1 MKKILPYNCRFLLLA
16 LLSLFLSSC
25 GGGSDP
31 TPIVGFSP
39 PSQISIVADNE
50 ASSAG
55 LSSAVKES
63 FSNSAGVSAAFDAA
77 TTDYSKQKVDS
88 WVKTAAGSGLLEE
101 MNYVLCI
108 VKTANTEDYPNNV
121 YRTQHNAK
129 NCRRADSVWPL
140 YGEGPLM
147 RDLIVQSSRVAGG
160 PQKQT
165 MWFQIPYGGRLDNT
179 DWNFVM
185 DMTITEE
192 KSALSPLGIFEA
204 TFKSVR
210 NPDTNPAVDYTG
222 TSDYDG
228 VIKVYREGAK
238 NYVSFVFVYK
248 DLYSTPST
256 KQYETYRSI
265 IIELDQSGGLTGKA
279 LVNAP
284 RQHWN
289 NAHLTRYISK
299 VNFDEDYIHSQTN
312 SETAICS
319 SRTGMY
325 SNVWD
330 YKMFY
335 KDTGKEPNM
344 NGGFPVTYTLSGVS
358 GKRGWAD
365 KWGLW
370 TDVEGDTP
378 SVVTRDN
385 GDKAIYDLVKAGGKL
400 IKKTKGTRDLTSS
413 EKLNYWHDGSDFD
426 VTWGGSTFT
435 IESKTGS
442 GAALT
447 HLNAATTSDSRWP
460 WSRRLNQDVKYM
472 GTKSII
478 YWAEEDV
485 KPWHAD
491 LAGGNLSLKCYQF
504 CPQGQVSQALA
515 AVEEW
520 NQTAVEAV
528 DSNAFS
534 RTGKS
539 YTFNATDQLLK
550 YGTTAV
556 ILDPSISNTVESEF
570 RMKLLPSSVTPSNYW
585 NADEEDVHYIWRSG
599 TKEWQK
605 TVNFKNQST
614 SAFYEF
620 SDPVKFDYTHL
631 TANDL
636 NDSATY
642 NNVSYYL
649 EYDGGL
655 HGIPS
660 NQNADGNWVREFS
673 LKSGDIFNGKALLD
687 GRELVLKAVGIEKN
701 PLAAAAGSCS
711 SLPLGNLGLTSPS
724 SSPTISV
731 SKTYADRLT
740 YNLTDYL
747 LIEGVVQ

>member
-1 MKKILPYNCRFLLLA
+1 MYFYKISA
-16 LLSLFLSSC
+16 ISLLSVFLSAC
-25 GGGSDP
+25 GGGGG
-31 TPIVGFSP
+31 TPIPIEGMTS
-39 PSQISIVADNE
+39 PSQISIVSDNE

-55 LSSAVKES
+55 LSSAVKAS
-63 FSNSAGVSAAFDAA
+63 FLNSAGVTAAFDAA
-77 TTDYSKQKVDS
+77 TTEYSKQKVNS
-88 WVKTAAGSGLLEE
+88 WIKTAAGAGLLEE

-108 VKTANTEDYPNNV
+108 VKTANTGDYPNKV

-129 NCRRADSVWPL
+129 NCRRADSAWPL

-147 RDLIVQSSRVAGG
+147 RDLIVSSSRVAGG

-165 MWFQIPYGGRLDNT
+165 MWFQIPYGGRFDNT

-185 DMTITEE
+185 DMTIVEE
-192 KSALSPLGIFEA
+192 KSTLSPLGIFEA
-204 TFKSVR
+204 SFKSIR

-248 DLYSTPST
+248 DLYSTPSSR
-256 KQYETYRSI
+256 QYETYRSI

-284 RQHWN
+284 RQHWD

-319 SRTGMY
+319 SRTGMH

-335 KDTGKEPNM
+335 KDSGELLNM
-344 NGGFPVTYTLSGVS
+344 NGGFPVTYTLGGVA

-365 KWGLW
+365 KWGLY

-413 EKLNYWHDGSDFD
+413 EKLKYWHDGEEFD

-447 HLNAATTSDSRWP
+447 HLNAATTSSGRWP
-460 WSRRLNQDVKYM
+460 WSRRLNQGVKYM

-485 KPWHAD
+485 KPWHED
-491 LAGGNLSLKCYQF
+491 LDGGNLSLTCYQF

-515 AVEEW
+515 AVEDW
-520 NQTAVEAV
+520 DQTAVEAV

-550 YGTTAV
+550 YGTTNV

-605 TVNFKNQST
+605 TINFKNQST

-631 TANDL
+631 TANDM
-636 NDSATY
+636 NNSATY

-660 NQNADGNWVREFS
+660 NENADGNHVREFS
-673 LKSGDIFNGKALLD
+673 LKSGDIFNGKAKLD

-711 SLPLGNLGLTSPS
+711 GLPLDNLGLTSPS
-724 SSPTISV
+724 STPTISV
-731 SKTYADRLT
+731 SKTYADRLI

-747 LIEGVVQ
+747 LIEGVIQ

>member
-1 MKKILPYNCRFLLLA
+1 MNFYKLSAIS
-16 LLSLFLSSC
+16 LLSVFLSAC
-25 GGGSDP
+25 GGGG
-31 TPIVGFSP
+31 TPIPIEGMTS
-39 PSQISIVADNE
+39 PSQISIVSDNE

-55 LSSAVKES
+55 LSSAVKAS
-63 FSNSAGVSAAFDAA
+63 FLNSAGVSAAFDAA
-77 TTDYSKQKVDS
+77 TTEYSKQKVNS
-88 WVKTAAGSGLLEE
+88 WIKTAAGSGLLEE

-108 VKTANTEDYPNNV
+108 VKTANTADYPNKV

-129 NCRRADSVWPL
+129 NCRRADSAWPL

-147 RDLIVQSSRVAGG
+147 RDLIVKSSRVAGG

-165 MWFQIPYGGRLDNT
+165 MWFQIPYGGRFDNT

-185 DMTITEE
+185 DMTIYEE
-192 KSALSPLGIFEA
+192 KSDLSPLGMFEA
-204 TFKSVR
+204 TFKSIR

-228 VIKVYREGAK
+228 VIKVYREGVK

-248 DLYSTPST
+248 DLYSTPSSRN
-256 KQYETYRSI
+256 YETYRSI
-265 IIELDQSGGLTGKA
+265 IIELDGSGGLTGKA
-279 LVNAP
+279 LVNSP
-284 RQHWN
+284 RQHWD
-289 NAHLTRYISK
+289 NAYLVRYISK
-299 VNFDEDYIHSQTN
+299 VNFDEDNIHSQTN
-312 SETAICS
+312 SEDAICS

-344 NGGFPVTYTLSGVS
+344 NGGFPVTYTLNSVS

-365 KWGLW
+365 KWGLS

-385 GDKAIYDLVKAGGKL
+385 GDKAIYDVVRAGGKL
-400 IKKTKGTRDLTSS
+400 IKKTKGTRDLTSA
-413 EKLNYWHDGSDFD
+413 EKLKYWHSGSDFD
-426 VTWGGSTFT
+426 VTWNGSTFT
-435 IESKTGS
+435 IESKDGS
-442 GAALT
+442 ANALT

-460 WSRRLNQDVKYM
+460 WSRRLNQGVKYM
-472 GTKSII
+472 GTKTIV

-485 KPWHAD
+485 KPWHDA
-491 LAGGNLSLKCYQF
+491 LNGGNLTLKCYQF

-570 RMKLLPSSVTPSNYW
+570 RMILLDSNVMPSNYW
-585 NADEEDVHYIWRSG
+585 NANEENIHYIWRSG
-599 TKEWQK
+599 TKEWQQ
-605 TVNFKNQST
+605 TVNYKNQST
-614 SAFYEF
+614 NAFYEF

-642 NNVSYYL
+642 NNISYYL

-655 HGIPS
+655 HGIPA
-660 NQNADGNWVREFS
+660 NKNADGNYVREFS
-673 LKSGDIFNGKALLD
+673 LKSGDIFNGKALLG

-711 SLPLGNLGLTSPS
+711 DLPLDDLGLTSPS
-724 SSPTISV
+724 SSPAISV
-731 SKTYADRLT
+731 SSTYADRLS
-740 YNLTDYL
+740 YSLPDYTI
-747 LIEGVVQ
+747 IEGVVQ